1 MTAPA
6 VCAILAAGSATR
18 MGTPK
23 LLERFAG
30 TTLLERALAAA
41 APYPTVVVVAPALVG
56 HVPARDGLTVVV
68 NAEPERGM
76 AHSLRLAERAAG
88 MPSSALA
95 VLLADTPLVDAALVE
110 RILAARGNADV
121 AYPVR
126 DGTPGHPVVF
136 GPRPRAALAGLP
148 DGDTL
153 RDLRADPSFSRVA
166 VPEAFDEPYL
176 DVDVP
181 ADYERIRARLETS
194 ASSENS

>member
-1 MTAPA
+1 
-6 VCAILAAGSATR
+6 
-18 MGTPK
+18 MGAQK
-23 LLERFAG
+23 LLLDLGGRPLFA
-30 TTLLERALAAA
+30 RSVAAA
-41 APYPTVVVVAPALVG
+41 AAYPRILVTRADVAP
-56 HVPARDGLTVVV
+56 HVAPEPGLTVIV
-68 NAEPERGM
+68 NASPERGM
-76 AHSLRLAERAAG
+76 THSL
-88 MPSSALA
+88 ALA
-95 VLLADTPLVDAALVE
+95 DAAIADRHAALIVLLADVPLVDAALIA
-110 RILAARGNADV
+110 RIVAARGDADV